1 MFLDVPGSFRR
12 FGHWEKKNKKKL
24 KNISSDFSR
33 NNEILNF
40 ERVYNPHDIP
50 AVRRG
55 LGGQG

>member
-1 MFLDVPGSFRR
+1 MCQVHLEGS
-12 FGHWEKKNKKKL
+12 GIGKKNKQK